1 MVIGKLQINV
11 ELTSHLSKD
20 EWLAMFGKLTGMPF
34 EQAWE
39 IYSAEIKDA
48 KPKLSKKTRKK
59 G

>member
-1 MVIGKLQINV
+1 MIIGKLQINV

-20 EWLAMFGKLTGMPF
+20 EWLAKFGKLTGLAF
-34 EQAWE
+34 EKAWE

-48 KPKLSKKTRKK
+48 KQKQSKKTRKK